1 MFNAVDNLDTTV
13 HDDAPV
19 AEIAVQAASI
29 VEDLSLKMETGVY
42 DDARDGE
49 IVIVSFPSDRDTRDG
64 EIVIVSFPSDRDTSR
79 RRSKAFYCTTDHGPL
94 GFATRRHSAWPH
106 FV

>member
-49 IVIVSFPSDRDTRDG
+49 IVIVSFPSDRDT
-64 EIVIVSFPSDRDTSR
+64 SR
-79 RRSKAFYCTTDHGPL
+79 RRSKAFYCTMDHGPL
-94 GFATRRHSAWPH
+94 GFATRRHSTWPH